1 MRKYVTDTE
10 WATRQLIALV
20 YDEKKRL
27 SLFQTQLDHIK
38 KTRDFLYWDFSSSDL
53 QEDFIDSQ
61 VQFKYV
67 KLAEYVKNTQPL
79 YEETK
84 EQVTEIEEHIANL
97 DQSYRVICGAILQ
110 IAKQGISTVHGRLH
124 KCPTGRPIG
133 STALSV
139 VIWQAR
145 NQTMHYEMNKY
156 DPPVC
161 DCFAILERE
170 CGPQFSLASHG
181 EENLA
186 HHVIELLGWT
196 DYSAFET
203 DMFSLA

>member
-1 MRKYVTDTE
+1 MRKYVADTE
-10 WATRQLIALV
+10 WATRHLIALV

-27 SLFQTQLDHIK
+27 SHYQSQLDQIT
-38 KTRDFLYWDFSSSDL
+38 KTKDFLYWDFSNSDL
-53 QEDFIDSQ
+53 QEDFDDAHL
-61 VQFKYV
+61 QFKYG
-67 KLAEYVKNTQPL
+67 KLSEYVKNTQSL
-79 YEETK
+79 YEDAKKQVAET
-84 EQVTEIEEHIANL
+84 EEHIANL

-110 IAKQGISTVHGRLH
+110 IAKQGISTVHGRLNN
-124 KCPTGRPIG
+124 CPTGRLIG

-156 DPPVC
+156 DPPVR
-161 DCFAILERE
+161 DCFEILERE
-170 CGPQFSLASHG
+170 FGQQFSLASHG
-181 EENLA
+181 GENLA